1 MLQPDVNTSQVVD
14 EWKLF
19 QVDDDLPTYNK
30 ADRIENFWRKVSEIQ
45 SSDGG
50 MKYKLLPTVIKSVL
64 VLGKTNADSERSLSV
79 NARIVTEG
87 RTLLNERTI
96 IGLHVVK
103 DGVKFFDPVSN
114 RPEKIIITKD
124 KCTSVKICPCSIQGK
139 IRERKRG
146 ERRTNERS

>member
-14 EWKLF
+14 EWKQF

-30 ADRIENFWRKVSEIQ
+30 ADRIENFWRKVFEIQ

-50 MKYKLLPTVIKSVL
+50 MKYKLLPTVIKSAL
-64 VLGKTNADSERSLSV
+64 VLGQTNADSEHSLSV

-114 RPEKIIITKD
+114 
-124 KCTSVKICPCSIQGK
+124 
-139 IRERKRG
+139 
-146 ERRTNERS
+146 